1 MKSNGT
7 PPPAP
12 HVVAIDD
19 NARWLFPLERAP
31 PPPLEGCLNCGKN
44 GDPARHSTSNGSPP
58 TPSPPS
64 KSSRSPSTVLT
75 SFPTLVTM
83 GGIAPVDARPPP
95 AVLTEWRCFSCHN
108 SPGGSNMINLRSGEK
123 QWQPPASVW
132 DDLEWDIIYS
142 PHPKGSWYRVPASR
156 RWVHLDFRT
165 SWIHLPTKYVWYLV
179 EDTARPVSARPS
191 LPHQIEL
198 ILAKFA
204 LRRMILPKRG
214 GDATPVSSGRSFGP
228 TLPHPTSYVSALLS
242 TLGGDCQPSSHVL
255 QPTTATMSAAI
266 TLLQTARRRKRPRR
280 RPGRRN
286 GPRAPNSPNEA
297 TPSHPVPTTMGGTI
311 LPTTTHL
318 LSARATAVCR
328 STASPPAQ
336 PFVTHHRTG
345 DVVSTRGRNDFFRDC
360 DELPR
365 KRPRRRPHA
374 RRACRRHGPRA
385 PNPTG
390 PLCGRRH
397 RPRAPSSSPE
407 AF

>member
-31 PPPLEGCLNCGKN
+31 PSPLEGCLNCGEN
-44 GDPARHSTSNGSPP
+44 GDPAHSTSNGSPP

-64 KSSRSPSTVLT
+64 KSSQSPSNVLT

-83 GGIAPVDARPPP
+83 GGIAPVDACPPP
-95 AVLTEWRCFSCHN
+95 AVLTEWRIYAGHD
-108 SPGGSNMINLRSGEK
+108 SPGGPTMVNIRSGEK
-123 QWQPPASVW
+123 LWPPPASVW
-132 DDLEWDIIYS
+132 DLIEWDIVYS
-142 PHPKGSWYRVPASR
+142 PRPKGTWYRVPESR
-156 RWVHLDFRT
+156 RWVHLDFIT
-165 SWIHLPTKYVWYLV
+165 SWIHLPTKYEWYLV

-198 ILAKFA
+198 ILAKFT

-214 GDATPVSSGRSFGP
+214 GDATPVSSGRSFSP
-228 TLPHPTSYVSALLS
+228 TLPHPKSYVSALLS
-242 TLGGDCQPSSHVL
+242 TLGGDRQPSSHVL
-255 QPTTATMSAAI
+255 QSTMATMSAAI
-266 TLLQTARRRKRPRR
+266 MLIQTARRRKRPRR

-311 LPTTTHL
+311 MPTTNHL
-318 LSARATAVCR
+318 LSARATVICR
-328 STASPPAQ
+328 STVSPSAQ

-374 RRACRRHGPRA
+374 RRVCRRHGPRD

-390 PLCGRRH
+390 SLCGRRH